1 MPRKSKAVPAPVS
14 SEPPIFVGDSVR
26 YRDGKW
32 YVDQQHMFRTTVLP
46 HINAFSAYTEWLN
59 TGIDKYT
66 CHALGCEDDYLEER
80 AFFAVCTLH
89 QECQQ
94 RNKRVDKCPTCQGT
108 MCFCERSVGAHRVR
122 DLIKYE
128 RVAAWDGQVAS
139 FSPEVQRTMNAD
151 FWELI
156 FQVERALPPEQQATT
171 QEQLLLH
178 AWTRRRH
185 GIFFL
190 REVYNPS
197 VLDALRLST
206 IEPKAA
212 CSGKLLMI

>member
-1 MPRKSKAVPAPVS
+1 M
-14 SEPPIFVGDSVR
+14 
-26 YRDGKW
+26 
-32 YVDQQHMFRTTVLP
+32 
-46 HINAFSAYTEWLN
+46 
-59 TGIDKYT
+59 
-66 CHALGCEDDYLEER
+66 
-80 AFFAVCTLH
+80 
-89 QECQQ
+89 
-94 RNKRVDKCPTCQGT
+94 
-108 MCFCERSVGAHRVR
+108 GAHRVR
-122 DLIKYE
+122 ELIKYE
-128 RVAAWDGQVAS
+128 RMAAWEGQVAS

-156 FQVERALPPEQQATT
+156 FQVEHTLPPEYQAIT

-212 CSGKLLMI
+212 CSGKLVLI